1 MTSANRK
8 RAMQLIYS
16 PLNDDLIKSFYKMG
30 SKMTLD
36 EALVNVSH
44 VQNTN
49 DYHYGDNAILWE
61 KARQIASLK
70 LNRVIS
76 VQECI
81 LHHIAYLEAK
91 VAAKPS
97 NINNM
102 IEIMSLYGSL
112 TGTIEQP
119 VQTAQVDD
127 EMLAKIEHDLMQ
139 TLAPPE
145 DHHEQG

>member
-1 MTSANRK
+1 
-8 RAMQLIYS
+8 
-16 PLNDDLIKSFYKMG
+16 
-30 SKMTLD
+30 MTLD

-49 DYHYGDNAILWE
+49 EYHYGDNAILWE

-70 LNRVIS
+70 LNRVVS

-119 VQTAQVDD
+119 TQTVKVDND
-127 EMLAKIEHDLMQ
+127 MLAKIEHDLRQ
-139 TLAPPE
+139 TLAPPDE
-145 DHHEQG
+145 DHG

>member
-1 MTSANRK
+1 
-8 RAMQLIYS
+8 
-16 PLNDDLIKSFYKMG
+16 
-30 SKMTLD
+30 MTLD
-36 EALVNVSH
+36 ETLVNVSH

-49 DYHYGDNAILWE
+49 EYHYGDNAILWE

-112 TGTIEQP
+112 TGSIAQP
-119 VQTAQVDD
+119 TQTVKVDND
-127 EMLAKIEHDLMQ
+127 MLAKIEHDLRQ

-145 DHHEQG
+145 EDHG

>member
-1 MTSANRK
+1 
-8 RAMQLIYS
+8 
-16 PLNDDLIKSFYKMG
+16 
-30 SKMTLD
+30 MTLD

-49 DYHYGDNAILWE
+49 EYHYGDNAILWE

-70 LNRVIS
+70 LNRVVS

-81 LHHIAYLEAK
+81 MHHIAYLEAK
-91 VAAKPS
+91 VAAKPVMLS
-97 NINNM
+97 NM

-127 EMLAKIEHDLMQ
+127 EMLAKIEYDLRQ

-145 DHHEQG
+145 DNHEQG

>member
-1 MTSANRK
+1 
-8 RAMQLIYS
+8 
-16 PLNDDLIKSFYKMG
+16 
-30 SKMTLD
+30 MTLD

-49 DYHYGDNAILWE
+49 EYHYGDNAILWE

-145 DHHEQG
+145 DHHE

>member
-1 MTSANRK
+1 
-8 RAMQLIYS
+8 
-16 PLNDDLIKSFYKMG
+16 
-30 SKMTLD
+30 MTLD
-36 EALVNVSH
+36 ETLVNVSH
-44 VQNTN
+44 AQNTN
-49 DYHYGDNAILWE
+49 EYHYGDNAVLWE
-61 KARQIASLK
+61 KAANIATLK
-70 LNRVIS
+70 LNRPVS

-81 LHHIAYLEAK
+81 LMHIAYLEAK

-119 VQTAQVDD
+119 TQTVKVDND
-127 EMLAKIEHDLMQ
+127 MLAKIEHDLRQ

-145 DHHEQG
+145 DHHE